1 MQQHPADLSST
12 GEHVSSSASGPIVSF
27 VAATYAT
34 TWLACLLLRSA
45 VAAGHLWAF
54 FTFLFVT
61 VWSPT
66 PIAVAVSLLFDGTRG
81 VRKLLGLLFRRLSE
95 NESWYVIGVVLPIA
109 SVVLAIVMA
118 RRLHST
124 APFIP
129 LAALPL
135 TVALQMFTGAM
146 GEELG
151 WRGFLL
157 SQLQRRFSQ
166 RTAAILMGT
175 IWALWHLPSFFF
187 PGMPQQQ
194 MPPAAFLLMVAAFG
208 VFLALLFNC
217 TSGHIVSTMLAH
229 FSFNLSLAV
238 GGANFGA
245 AFLWSLASIFSIIAI
260 WSIAKLSRR
269 SPKGDAALRSSFLTR

>member
-1 MQQHPADLSST
+1 LKQHPVGLSGT
-12 GEHVSSSASGPIVSF
+12 DEHGSSSAWGPIATFVS
-27 VAATYAT
+27 ATYAT

-66 PIAVAVSLLFDGTRG
+66 AIAIAVSLLFEGTLG

-95 NESWYVIGVVLPIA
+95 SRSWYVIGVVVPIA
-109 SVVLAIVMA
+109 SVVLATVMA
-118 RRLHST
+118 RHLHSS

-129 LAALPL
+129 LAALPF

-175 IWALWHLPSFFF
+175 IWALWHLPSFFL

-208 VFLALLFNC
+208 VFLTLLFNR
-217 TSGHIVSTMLAH
+217 TNGHIISTMLAH

-238 GGANFGA
+238 GGANIGA
-245 AFLWSLASIFSIIAI
+245 AFLWSLASIFSIVAI
-260 WSIAKLSRR
+260 WSIAKLSRQ
-269 SPKGDAALRSSFLTR
+269 SPQGHAALRSSVLTQ